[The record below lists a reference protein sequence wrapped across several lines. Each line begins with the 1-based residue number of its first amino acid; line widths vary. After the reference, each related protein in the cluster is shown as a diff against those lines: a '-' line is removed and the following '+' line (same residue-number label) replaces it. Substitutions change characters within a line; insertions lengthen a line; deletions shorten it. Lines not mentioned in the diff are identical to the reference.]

1 MHSGEQKIS
10 DRLRVSIPK
19 NTGQELRG
27 WISSDR
33 VLNLWEESNA
43 TPLSKEAAADGKKTR
58 SLPSV
63 NWREM
68 ELWPRSGFG
77 EKRVKFWPRC
87 EGEREGCIIY

>member
-1 MHSGEQKIS
+1 MNF
-10 DRLRVSIPK
+10 R
-19 NTGQELRG
+19 
-27 WISSDR
+27 
-33 VLNLWEESNA
+33 EESNA

-87 EGEREGCIIY
+87 EGEREGGCNILYIHYPIKNTRCEGEREGGSHSRSSLLV